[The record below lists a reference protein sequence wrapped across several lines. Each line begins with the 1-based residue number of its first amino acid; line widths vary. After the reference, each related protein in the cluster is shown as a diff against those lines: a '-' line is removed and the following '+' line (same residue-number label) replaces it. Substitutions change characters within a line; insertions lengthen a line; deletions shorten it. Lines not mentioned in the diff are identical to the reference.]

1 MTPSP
6 HAAPRFDG
14 AAALQF
20 LHALGADP
28 GGVHYRA
35 IHWDKNHE
43 PRGERAVHLPPT
55 FQPRGARLEQLQQ
68 AGYRLYWLPNGGPH
82 DADVKA
88 CHYLFV
94 EWDEQPME
102 WQVGA
107 WQALGLPEPT
117 VLLATGGKS
126 IHAYWRL
133 AHPIPPDRWR
143 PLIQRLIAYCQSD
156 PTCKNPSRLMRLAGS
171 SYIHK
176 TDDTGPDGQSIGG
189 TLGAHPARMIRHT
202 PSAIYPA
209 EQFEERLPELPKP
222 AAPAPAPIPAAV
234 QPTVTADQ
242 PRTYEELERLVSSYP
257 TILANNDQR
266 EEALRLVCGLA
277 RCMELIGKGKAD
289 AIALASRYH
298 PQAADTFEQIDRWRF
313 EQFDAGSF
321 IKQCKTVGIDVKR
334 HDIPKPPPPTP
345 PLNGETFIPEDAPA
359 PEPQPWQLPAEDE
372 EDAAA
377 ARSDLLAEL
386 QSFRDANELAATV
399 TPQLLFPPDVANKL
413 TGYASE
419 QQLPVH
425 GFYLPIL
432 CTVASIIGNRAH
444 CVPQLGDEV
453 KGIAVLWG
461 MSIGGVSAGKSPITG
476 PAIERPLVA
485 WHAAEREKHEDAI
498 KEWNRGKA
506 KAEEAEKRRRNGD
519 ESGGSDDPVGDYL
532 AENPQPERRYI
543 ISTDTTIEKLEIN
556 LLSSETPGH
565 LSFHDE
571 LSGWFT
577 NLCRERGGK
586 TDRPKW
592 LSIGSGAALLT
603 DRVNR
608 TEVLIPNPRC
618 SLFGNLQPARIAGL
632 WEADVKAC
640 QGVPDADGLW
650 ARFHMMQLP
659 EWDYRYRKT
668 EVHLTPIL
676 ANLYKAID
684 ASAAQLPR
692 PAPGKACEIPLAPDA
707 VPIWAQ
713 WVDDLLEMRKARTLQ
728 EDKGYIIKLRGTTL
742 TLSLILHAIR
752 CGASGVRMDV
762 PISADTLMAAIG
774 FAGLL
779 IVERDRVLCAVRDAD
794 ATGKVKELMARGQE
808 WRRTHGSKPVPLD
821 QLRLWCLPRKR
832 MKAAERRAWLEAVVR
847 DAPELGELREV
858 QKSVQWVPPA

>member
-1 MTPSP
+1 MTDPSP
-6 HAAPRFDG
+6 RDDWRLWLPALQGFPLIPCGAGAEGKAPINPATGAPATQWQHGAFTPEQIHAMNGVVLCCGTRCGPDAGGLLVFDLDG
-14 AAALQF
+14 ASAIEHCRQNGCDPATTTTWQIHRSTAPDRLKVAFRVPQHLWDQLPSKKKLVTKAATEGAKGEQIELFWATGQVIVLGHHRESGGF
-20 LHALGADP
+20 YYWPQGRTPQELAEIPPTWWALVQQIIGPAAQQPSQPPLPAPPRPAELSDLDRARAAIRHLDPGMSHDEWVEIGMALHAIDASAGLAIWDDWSRGSSKYKNSRELEQKWRSFKSQP
-28 GGVHYRA
+28 GGIGPGTLFA
-35 IHWDKNHE
+35 K
-43 PRGERAVHLPPT
+43 AK
-55 FQPRGARLEQLQQ
+55 Q
-68 AGYRLYWLPNGGPH
+68 AGWVDLSRQ
-82 DADVKA
+82 KA
-88 CHYLFV
+88 
-94 EWDEQPME
+94 
-102 WQVGA
+102 
-107 WQALGLPEPT
+107 
-117 VLLATGGKS
+117 S
-126 IHAYWRL
+126 
-133 AHPIPPDRWR
+133 
-143 PLIQRLIAYCQSD
+143 
-156 PTCKNPSRLMRLAGS
+156 
-171 SYIHK
+171 
-176 TDDTGPDGQSIGG
+176 
-189 TLGAHPARMIRHT
+189 
-202 PSAIYPA
+202 
-209 EQFEERLPELPKP
+209 
-222 AAPAPAPIPAAV
+222 
-234 QPTVTADQ
+234 
-242 PRTYEELERLVSSYP
+242 
-257 TILANNDQR
+257 
-266 EEALRLVCGLA
+266 
-277 RCMELIGKGKAD
+277 
-289 AIALASRYH
+289 
-298 PQAADTFEQIDRWRF
+298 
-313 EQFDAGSF
+313 
-321 IKQCKTVGIDVKR
+321 
-334 HDIPKPPPPTP
+334 PPTP
-345 PLNGETFIPEDAPA
+345 PLNGEQFIPPDAPT
-359 PEPQPWQLPAEDE
+359 PEPEPWQLQQEDE

-399 TPQLLFPPDVANKL
+399 TPQLLFPPDVAAKL
-413 TGYASE
+413 TGYATE

-444 CVPQLGDEV
+444 CVPQLGDAV

-476 PAIERPLVA
+476 PAIELPLVA
-485 WHAAEREKHEDAI
+485 WHAAEREKHEAAI

-556 LLSSETPGH
+556 LLSPETPGH

-586 TDRPKW
+586 SDRPKW

-608 TEVLIPNPRC
+608 TEVIIPNPRC

-668 EVHLTPIL
+668 EVQITPVL

-684 ASAAQLPR
+684 ASAARLPR

-742 TLSLILHAIR
+742 TLSLLLHAIR

-762 PISADTLMAAIG
+762 PITADTLMAAIG

-779 IVERDRVLCAVRDAD
+779 IVERDRVLCAVREAD
-794 ATGKVKELMARGQE
+794 ATGKVKELLARGQE
-808 WRRTHGSKPVPLD
+808 WRRAHGSRPVPLD
-821 QLRLWCLPRKR
+821 QLRQWCLPRKR